1 MTDNMY
7 VVVPPFQNGK
17 TIALKIMHDIMRAI
31 DNFIIQTG
39 TEPEHITISNED
51 FEQLAR
57 LCVVTS
63 EPVDGKSFQNRIVG
77 ILASRS
83 IDLKRGQIV
92 IGKEYTIDEE
102 VYEQRRTDQE
112 S

>member
-17 TIALKIMHDIMRAI
+17 TMALRIMHDIMRAI
-31 DNFIIQTG
+31 DNFTMQTG
-39 TEPEHITISNED
+39 TEPEHITISHDD

-57 LCVVTS
+57 LCVVTC
-63 EPVDGKSFQNRIVG
+63 EPADGKFQNRIVG

-83 IDLKRGQIV
+83 SDLKRGQII
-92 IGKEYTIDEE
+92 IGKEYTIEEE
-102 VYEQRRTDQE
+102 VYEQRRPDQE